1 MMTDDDTRGYTS
13 ERIQF
18 EEPFVS
24 TYIGTMPSVTAHH
37 FSVTGRITKIF
48 FESRFKRSIDYW
60 RSSHV
65 MSSM

>member
-1 MMTDDDTRGYTS
+1 MNHVPNMMTDDDTRGYTS

-37 FSVTGRITKIF
+37 FRVTGRITKIF
-48 FESRFKRSIDYW
+48 FESRFKRSIDY
-60 RSSHV
+60 
-65 MSSM
+65 